1 MKKGFTLVEIMIVVA
16 IIALLAAIAIP
27 NLLRAR
33 LTANESAA
41 QGTLQS
47 LSAAAQSFRS
57 ANPNYPT
64 ALADLENPAAGPAYI
79 SLGLDAL
86 SQKQGF
92 TFAVVDTGDNNTFL
106 STAVPA
112 NLNITGNRSFCV
124 AEDGVI
130 REDPNGGGIADRAGC
145 VALNPVAQ

>member
-47 LSAAAQSFRS
+47 LSAASQSFRS

-64 ALADLENPAAGPAYI
+64 ALNDLEGANPPYI
-79 SLGLDAL
+79 TLGLDAN
-86 SQKQGF
+86 SQKQGY
-92 TFAVVDTGDNNTFL
+92 TIAVIDTGDNNTFL
-106 STAVPA
+106 ASAEPA
-112 NLNITGNRSFCV
+112 NLGVTGNRSFCV

-130 REDPNGGGIADRAGC
+130 REDAAGGAIADRDAC
-145 VALNPVAQ
+145 VALSAVQQ